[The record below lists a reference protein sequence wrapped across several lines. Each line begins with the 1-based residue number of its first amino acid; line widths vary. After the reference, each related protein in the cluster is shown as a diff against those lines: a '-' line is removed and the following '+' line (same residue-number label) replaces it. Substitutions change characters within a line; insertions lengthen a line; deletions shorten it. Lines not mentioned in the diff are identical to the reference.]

1 MSNDEFG
8 SPSPKVS
15 VETSYRGIG
24 KSHMVLQKSAMKEL
38 RRHLSFTQLRFHC
51 RKKQGRTFHVV
62 TASNSSGEAVVQ
74 YFSGQTDEQPDACGS
89 YVRLKWDDTSTLA
102 SICKDWGLANGIY
115 HVGKWGHG
123 EDQNRLYRFPAF
135 RQFKYH
141 LRVQLNNV
149 GDPNEMD
156 CDDMAYNSVISIG
169 DFWRVFVR

>member
-1 MSNDEFG
+1 M
-8 SPSPKVS
+8 
-15 VETSYRGIG
+15 
-24 KSHMVLQKSAMKEL
+24 
-38 RRHLSFTQLRFHC
+38 
-51 RKKQGRTFHVV
+51 
-62 TASNSSGEAVVQ
+62 
-74 YFSGQTDEQPDACGS
+74 
-89 YVRLKWDDTSTLA
+89 LA

-123 EDQNRLYRFPAF
+123 EEQNRLYRFPAF